1 MTKAARPAP
10 GLKRP
15 ARRATVGSLRRTR
28 TVRSQLHDLAT
39 SGPVAATPGPTP
51 LPDDAAQRR
60 AGSFPGALAAGGGE
74 GSPRGRP
81 RPEALRFVRSAFDAE
96 RPAALRYPPRG
107 GGGGGGDA
115 EDDES
120 PRSVLCRPED
130 DFVADVKRPAPDRVF
145 PAPSVDEVAAA
156 LGRLES
162 PALPS
167 RCLGP

>member
-39 SGPVAATPGPTP
+39 PGPVAATQGPTLLP
-51 LPDDAAQRR
+51 LDEAKRR
-60 AGSFPGALAAGGGE
+60 AGSFPGALAVGGE

-81 RPEALRFVRSAFDAE
+81 RPEALRFVRSSFDLE
-96 RPAALRYPPRG
+96 RPSALRYPPRSG
-107 GGGGGGDA
+107 GA
-115 EDDES
+115 EEDDES

-130 DFVADVKRPAPDRVF
+130 DFVADVKRSAPIF
-145 PAPSVDEVAAA
+145 PVPSVDEVAAA

-162 PALPS
+162 PTLPF
-167 RCLGP
+167 RCLRP